1 MTMHLMSHAY
11 TTNNTRRRK
20 VKKTKANMTRWETE
34 LREYNK
40 LMKRVGS
47 AKLTLDEYIDK
58 VHGKTKPKSTF
69 KPLEPN
75 KAAYVRNADH
85 REKYPSHG
93 DGFGPRGAVAAR
105 KERNQYTGTL
115 ITGIATMHKS
125 NAVPVTDKKQAK
137 EISQMRRG

>member
-20 VKKTKANMTRWETE
+20 VKKTKANMARWEAE
-34 LREYNK
+34 LRDYNK

-58 VHGKTKPKSTF
+58 VHGKTKSKKVF
-69 KPLEPN
+69 KPLEPS
-75 KAAYVRNADH
+75 KSVYVRSADH

-93 DGFGPRGAVAAR
+93 DGFGGQGAVAAK
-105 KERNQYTGTL
+105 KERQMYTGTL

-125 NAVPVTDKKQAK
+125 NAVPVINEEQAK
-137 EISQMRRG
+137 DISRMRR